1 MTLPI
6 ADRQDADAIL
16 TDLYLDALLA
26 ARDRRAHDAPTEP
39 DLDPHVRFAAGR
51 LSSDLARVHPS
62 FRFEERLATRLAE
75 VAARMRLAPAA
86 GGGDVLVPLSP
97 AAVRAA
103 RAAAANAEAA
113 PGGQPPFDPTGP
125 ALDPDLEAAI
135 VADDLLDLDA
145 EPDPNR
151 VPRPLLIGGAITSAA
166 LSLAGAAYV
175 AWRRSHP
182 GLSPMAR
189 AVRAVERSRVTRG
202 AALAALTAV
211 APPSRGREPN

>member
-97 AAVRAA
+97 AAMRAA
-103 RAAAANAEAA
+103 KAATNAKAAASA
-113 PGGQPPFDPTGP
+113 QPPFDPADP
-125 ALDPDLEAAI
+125 SLDPDLEAAI
-135 VADDLLDLDA
+135 VADDLLDLGT
-145 EPDPNR
+145 ESDPNR
-151 VPRPLLIGGAITSAA
+151 LPRPLLIGGAITSAA

-211 APPSRGREPN
+211 APPSRGRGPN